1 MLARDQVTAF
11 FQNALQQAQMAG
23 EPVPQIS
30 PDFVESA
37 VAQQTGEIMK
47 QVMPMMQPPQ
57 QQDPL
62 VAIRQQELQNDTAE
76 IQRKMVNDQMDFQ
89 IDQAKLQQAYE
100 LAQQRQELQK
110 DIADDRSD
118 VNIYRINMAAA
129 QKGQGR

>member
-1 MLARDQVTAF
+1 MLARDQVAAF
-11 FQNALQQAQMAG
+11 FQNAMQQAQAAG

-47 QVMPMMQPPQ
+47 QVMPMLTPAQQP
-57 QQDPL
+57 DPL
-62 VAIRQQELQNDTAE
+62 VQIRQQELNNDTAE
-76 IQRKMVNDQMDFQ
+76 IQRKMMNDQMDFQ
-89 IDQAKLQQAYE
+89 IDQARLQQAYE
-100 LAQQRQELQK
+100 LAQQRQQLQK
-110 DIADDRSD
+110 DIAEDRAD